1 METNI
6 IIPTARNS
14 SKAESELITPTNNM
28 FNLPSSQTCNQQL
41 YSLSRRPFTLP
52 CERLHGLEPSYSPPK
67 KHQNIVNSLVGLFWF
82 YFFPTKNMCAC
93 IDPGNFPLQIFS
105 FKVSLP
111 NLSAA
116 SLRLQTSP
124 GRCSAR
130 CPGWFRVDRRRPL
143 GFLQSPPY
151 WRGEALK
158 IHTAEFGWIINWK
171 WWNIS
176 ITMII
181 VVIINHEISILNLFL
196 SLLLPILSIWSI
208 LSCFIMLIVTV
219 CVEPPKFNDIHMIL
233 NAFC

>member
-67 KHQNIVNSLVGLFWF
+67 KNVNTLSTLYIVGLF
-82 YFFPTKNMCAC
+82 YFFHQNMCAC

-111 NLSAA
+111 TLSAA

-124 GRCSAR
+124 GRCSGR
-130 CPGWFRVDRRRPL
+130 CPDWFRVDRRRPL
-143 GFLQSPPY
+143 GFLQSTPVFF
-151 WRGEALK
+151 RGVEGEK
-158 IHTAEFGWIINWK
+158 RWK
-171 WWNIS
+171 FK
-176 ITMII
+176 
-181 VVIINHEISILNLFL
+181 HLNLGELYTEDDEVSPLLLL
-196 SLLLPILSIWSI
+196 SLLI
-208 LSCFIMLIVTV
+208 FIIII
-219 CVEPPKFNDIHMIL
+219 KSWNQYY
-233 NAFC
+233 